1 MPGNS
6 CFIQF
11 FHLQIASNAMSC
23 RTRQVTYLCYNN
35 IYAYKNINKMH
46 NKKYHIVR
54 VVLNSNWK
62 SVGRSKLHTLKT
74 FKRTKY
80 TSKFLIFTAFQR
92 SRKTQIPR
100 GTCRINWWLYL
111 VLQKRSNI
119 KSTKSHTV
127 TVNLHSINKNVGL
140 QNSYITSHI
149 IFLRP
154 LNTRTIW

>member
-11 FHLQIASNAMSC
+11 FHLQIASNAMYLPEAEKTNKKKRHMSC
-23 RTRQVTYLCYNN
+23 RTWQVTYLCYNN

-46 NKKYHIVR
+46 NKKYHTVR

-74 FKRTKY
+74 FKRAKY

-100 GTCRINWWLYL
+100 GTCRINWWMYL

-127 TVNLHSINKNVGL
+127 TVNLL
-140 QNSYITSHI
+140 ATTIT
-149 IFLRP
+149 LNNP
-154 LNTRTIW
+154 LPE